1 MTEPRR
7 TRWIRIGPLG
17 VGMSLPGRR
26 DTGAPAAVTTGPP
39 GREAWKNGRTGS
51 APGQGAAESQVD
63 PGAEALRAA
72 AAAIDWYHTIDLG
85 HGVVTEGLVDHRPQ
99 LDSYHLPESLR
110 GMRCLDV
117 ASMDGFWSFELE
129 RRGADEVV
137 AIDVARRSDLDLPY
151 GVREEIIRSGQ
162 DGPATA
168 GFEFAHRALESKV
181 DKKIVSVYEL
191 SPERVGQFD
200 LVFLSDLLLH
210 LRDPQTAL
218 DHVRSVCRG
227 VAYVADVC
235 HPDLETGD
243 STCLAEYPTWV
254 PGEYVWWRMNANTIG
269 SMLLEAGFDTVD
281 ELSRFRLNV
290 PGAKPESLPAKVVFR
305 ASVGSA
311 ARSAGS
317 RPMQAVR

>member
-1 MTEPRR
+1 MNGSRR
-7 TRWIRIGPLG
+7 TRWINLGPLG
-17 VGMSLPGRR
+17 LGVSLPPRSGPAERAAGRP
-26 DTGAPAAVTTGPP
+26 GAGARA
-39 GREAWKNGRTGS
+39 AWKNGRTAPEPDRRS
-51 APGQGAAESQVD
+51 AGDGHGGADAVRA
-63 PGAEALRAA
+63 GAE
-72 AAAIDWYHTIDLG
+72 AIDWYHTIDLG

-99 LDSYHLPESLR
+99 LPYYHLPESLG

-117 ASMDGFWSFELE
+117 ASMDGFWAFELE

-151 GVREEIIRSGQ
+151 GVREEVMRSGQ

-168 GFEFAHRALESKV
+168 GFEFAHRALGSKV
-181 DKKIVSVYEL
+181 EKKIVSVYDL
-191 SPERVGQFD
+191 SPERVGKFD

-218 DHVRSVCRG
+218 ERVRSVCRG

-243 STCLAEYPTWV
+243 ATCLAEYPTWV
-254 PGEYVWWRMNANTIG
+254 PGEYVWWRMNANTIQA
-269 SMLLEAGFDTVD
+269 MLLEAGFETVE

-290 PGAKPESLPAKVVFR
+290 PGAREESLPAKVVLR
-305 ASVGSA
+305 ARAEGARRPASAVHGAA
-311 ARSAGS
+311 AR
-317 RPMQAVR
+317 